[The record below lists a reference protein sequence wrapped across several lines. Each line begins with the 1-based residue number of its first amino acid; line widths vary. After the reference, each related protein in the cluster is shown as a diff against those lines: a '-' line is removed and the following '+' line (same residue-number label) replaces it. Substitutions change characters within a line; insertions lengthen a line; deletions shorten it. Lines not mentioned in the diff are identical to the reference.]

1 MKHVVFT
8 FISVVFFSWR
18 LICPGVAQDKTTR
31 WCLPLVVPNPEV
43 LLTETRTMW
52 GEGWIRELET
62 PDAKVLFLQRT
73 FTSGVVTSDASI
85 YISEP
90 NGSYRLILSVPVVSF
105 HISAEIKGTSL
116 LLFSQKDP
124 TGAEAIRERVQIVEV
139 DLSKFASTRK

>member
-1 MKHVVFT
+1 
-8 FISVVFFSWR
+8 
-18 LICPGVAQDKTTR
+18 
-31 WCLPLVVPNPEV
+31 
-43 LLTETRTMW
+43 MW